1 MNLKKFTFGRLAIFT
16 LALTLILSACNMPGF
31 SGDTTEAIAT
41 TPMNDQE
48 NYNLALT
55 QAASLQTQTAEVA
68 APSAVPTFT
77 PTAIILPTQASTNTP
92 LPTFTPMPTFTATQP
107 PFNGIIINDCPDSFM
122 GYHPDS
128 GEKLE
133 FGLLPY
139 VDKKTGLGDYNVI
152 CVFEAFSLDQEI
164 KVVFSNGVVAIVA
177 DWSHGTYNDDGTLK
191 VACPTG
197 WECEG
202 TWMAK
207 SDIIIPIG
215 TITKIYVYKQEQPA
229 RQRFTETISWTDPAP
244 GSMAPFACEYIAKEG
259 HDMRNIRVAAWA
271 VNGKN
276 TIYGFAIPFGL
287 EGHLTCPGYE
297 TWNPTPLP

>member
-1 MNLKKFTFGRLAIFT
+1 MNKKYLAIAV
-16 LALTLILSACNMPGF
+16 LAIVALFMSACNLGTNQAGEVSIEPTPIITQTLGAIQQ
-31 SGDTTEAIAT
+31 GDAERSA
-41 TPMNDQE
+41 
-48 NYNLALT
+48 ALT
-55 QAASLQTQTAEVA
+55 AES
-68 APSAVPTFT
+68 APSAIPTNTLVPTFTATIPASTNTPVPTFT
-77 PTAIILPTQASTNTP
+77 PLPTYTP
-92 LPTFTPMPTFTATQP
+92 TEA
-107 PFNGIIINDCPDSFM
+107 PFNGIVINDCPDSFM

-164 KVVFSNGVVAIVA
+164 KVDFSNGVVAIIA
-177 DWSHGTYNDDGTLK
+177 DWSHGTYNDDGTIK
-191 VACPTG
+191 DACPTG

-244 GSMAPFACEYIAKEG
+244 GSMAPFACEYIVKEG